1 MSQDS
6 PKAEKTP
13 KLTAEAVIDFLR
25 GRPDFFAQH
34 PEALKGLSL
43 PNGNLGDGVVD
54 FQGAV
59 IDKLRGDAKELKQE
73 REDLLLTARANQQSL
88 SRIHECVLSVLAV
101 KSFEQLIQT
110 VTTDFAVMLDLD
122 MVMLCIEAAD
132 GDTPKLLK
140 TRGLVMLPDGMVA
153 RYLGAEQRML
163 LRGDVEGDPEIFG
176 AGASLIRSDA
186 LVRLDI
192 SKATPP
198 ALIAFGSRTPGRFD
212 SGQSTELVGFLTL
225 VLEHVIR
232 AWLDLPH

>member
-1 MSQDS
+1 MTQDS
-6 PKAEKTP
+6 PKATKAPEV
-13 KLTAEAVIDFLR
+13 TAESVIEFLR
-25 GRPDFFAQH
+25 DRPDFFAQN

-59 IDKLRGDAKELKQE
+59 IDKLRADGEEFKKE

-88 SRIHECVLSVLAV
+88 GRIHECVLAVLAA
-101 KSFEQLIQT
+101 KSFEQVIQT

-122 MVMLCIEAAD
+122 LVMLCIEAAD
-132 GDTPKLLK
+132 DNPRLLN
-140 TRGLVMLPDGMVA
+140 TRGLVMLPEGMVA
-153 RYLGAEQRML
+153 RYLGTDQRIM
-163 LRGDVEGDPEIFG
+163 LRGDVEGDPGIFG
-176 AGASLIRSDA
+176 AGAALIRSDA

-198 ALIAFGSRTPGRFD
+198 ALIAFGSREPSRFD